1 MKQTAIILIL
11 LVTINFAQKKPKK
24 IPHEFTM
31 ITAVETTPIKSQ
43 GKTGTCW
50 AFATSSFWETELI
63 RLGKEN
69 YDISEMY
76 IARRAYEM
84 KAENYIRYH
93 GKTQFE
99 EGGQAHDVLAVIKKY
114 GFVPQQVYPE
124 RYNDDGVLT
133 HREAVSVMKGILNG
147 VLKNSGKKISEN
159 WKKVINAT
167 LDIYFG
173 EVPEKFLYNGK
184 EYTPFT
190 FAKESG
196 LNPDDYVEIT
206 SYTHHPFYEKFV
218 LEVPDNW
225 LHGEYYNVPL
235 NDLMKIIDFAL
246 ENGYSVD
253 WDGDVGK
260 DNFYRKKG
268 YAVVP
273 VDEDQPADEP
283 EIEKIVTQEMRQR
296 AFDSFDVTD
305 DHLMHITGIAKNQ
318 KGTKFYYTK
327 NSWGTKEK
335 RFGGFW
341 YMSEPYVRLKTIA
354 IMVHKNAVPPEIRAK
369 LGF

>member
-1 MKQTAIILIL
+1 MNKILIILTLI
-11 LVTINFAQKKPKK
+11 VSINFAQKKEKK

-31 ITAVETTPIKSQ
+31 IINLETTPVKSQ
-43 GKTGTCW
+43 GRTGTCW
-50 AFATSSFWETELI
+50 AFATSSFWESELLRI
-63 RLGKEN
+63 GKSE

-76 IARRAYEM
+76 IARRAYEI

-93 GKTQFE
+93 GKAQFD

-114 GFVPQQVYPE
+114 GFVPQTVYPE
-124 RYNDDGVLT
+124 RLT
-133 HREAVSVMKGILNG
+133 DEGILNHRETVSVMKGILNG
-147 VLKNSGKKISEN
+147 VLKNSSKTISEN
-159 WKKVINAT
+159 WKKVINST

-173 EVPEKFLYNGK
+173 KVPEKFLYNGK
-184 EYTPFT
+184 EYTPQS
-190 FAKESG
+190 FAENSG
-196 LNPDDYVEIT
+196 LNPDDYIEFT

-225 LHGEYYNVPL
+225 LHAEYYNVPIDEL
-235 NDLMKIIDFAL
+235 VQIIDFAL
-246 ENGYSVD
+246 ENGFTVD
-253 WDGDVGK
+253 WDGDTGR

-273 VDEDQPADEP
+273 VDDEQNGDEP
-283 EIEKIVTQEMRQR
+283 EIEKFITQEMRQR

-305 DHLMHITGIAKNQ
+305 DHLMHITGLARNQ

-327 NSWGTKEK
+327 NSWGTKGKKFE
-335 RFGGFW
+335 GFW

-354 IMVHKNAVPPEIRAK
+354 IMVHKDAVPLEIKRK
-369 LGF
+369 LGL